1 MSRSDVTGRSSTF
14 RRTLLAGPAALLLSA
29 AVPGLLPAAIA
40 ADGPTIGVSMHFMR
54 DDYAVEVVDTIEQ
67 VAARHPGSSVIV
79 TDANANASKQ
89 LADVENLVVQDV
101 DAIIVVPIDEKA
113 ILPGIRQANARNI
126 PVIAITHIPNAQVLT
141 TIAAQGDYANG
152 RASGELLRDALGGQ
166 GKVAMVGVP
175 YNLWRIDE
183 RVRGFE
189 DAIAG
194 TGIEV
199 VAEQA
204 SDDQA
209 RVQDLVSGIL
219 VAHPDLA
226 GIWCTFSNQIVG
238 ASDALRMA
246 GRKGVVLTGIDAD
259 KSIIE
264 RIRRGWVTGTAAQ
277 FPAEHG
283 RLAAEAAFAY
293 LAGEPVQETYEVP
306 VGIVTPDNADEMSR
320 RIWGE

>member
-1 MSRSDVTGRSSTF
+1 MAF
-14 RRTLLAGPAALLLSA
+14 LFWIA
-29 AVPGLLPAAIA
+29 LLPASPVFAQPSA
-40 ADGPTIGVSMHFMR
+40 GLKIGVSMHFMR
-54 DDYAVEVVDTIEQ
+54 DDYAVKVVESIQ
-67 VAARHPGSSVIV
+67 AVADSHPGASVIV
-79 TDANANASKQ
+79 TDANISAPKQ
-89 LADVENLVVQDV
+89 LADVENLVVQGV
-101 DAIIVVPIDEKA
+101 DAIIIVPIDEKA
-113 ILPGIRQANARNI
+113 ILPGIRKANAKSI
-126 PVIAITHIPNAQVLT
+126 PVIAITHIPNADVLT

-152 RASGELLRDALGGQ
+152 LASGQLLRDTLGGK
-166 GKVAMVGVP
+166 GKIATVGIP

-183 RVRGFE
+183 RVRGFK

-194 TGIEV
+194 TDIEI

-259 KSIIE
+259 QSIIE
-264 RIRRGWVTGTAAQ
+264 RIKRGWVTGTAAQ

-283 RLAAEAAFAY
+283 RLAAQAAFAH
-293 LAGEPVQETYEVP
+293 LAGAPVEETYEVP
-306 VGIVTPDNADEMSR
+306 VGMVTPDNADEMSE
-320 RIWGE
+320 RIWGK